1 MKRLGLQGRI
11 AALFALGALV
21 ISALLAGA
29 TYDVTRRQ
37 LLHERQRTALRAAYF
52 DAAVVQAGLLTRQT
66 SLVDVLRSLDTGTT
80 RRPVIRRGQQ
90 WYARTPDTG
99 ITSAIPQDLQRT
111 AEAGTPARQR
121 VELAGRPIL
130 VTAVPLP
137 STGVTYYELNDL
149 SELQRTL
156 RLLSLVL
163 TTAALLTAGAGAA
176 LGLWAGR
183 RVLRPLRSVA
193 RTAASIAE
201 GDLSARLDPAHE
213 PDLARLAT
221 SFNAMVDALARRL
234 ERDRR
239 FAADVSHELRSP
251 LQTLSAATSVL
262 ARGQQGHSAAGA
274 RDRAALTLVT
284 EEVDRFIRL
293 VTDLLELARADRA
306 VERERVDLRQLV
318 ADECAAR
325 ALVVEEGPT
334 VDVAVDARRVHQV
347 LVNLLELARADR
359 AVERQRVDLRQ
370 LVADECAARELVV
383 EEGPTVDVAVDA
395 RRVLQ
400 VLVNLLDNAAQYGG
414 GAVAVRVLKR
424 DGWAVVEV
432 DDAGPGVTPA
442 ERDLIFDRFARG
454 RAASARGGTEGTG
467 LGLAI
472 VAEHAAA
479 HGGRACVVDRPGGG
493 ARFIVE
499 LPA

>member
-163 TTAALLTAGAGAA
+163 TTVALLTAGAGAA

-293 VTDLLELARADRA
+293 VTDLLELA
-306 VERERVDLRQLV
+306 
-318 ADECAAR
+318 
-325 ALVVEEGPT
+325 
-334 VDVAVDARRVHQV
+334 
-347 LVNLLELARADR
+347 
-359 AVERQRVDLRQ
+359 
-370 LVADECAARELVV
+370 
-383 EEGPTVDVAVDA
+383 
-395 RRVLQ
+395 
-400 VLVNLLDNAAQYGG
+400 
-414 GAVAVRVLKR
+414 
-424 DGWAVVEV
+424 
-432 DDAGPGVTPA
+432 
-442 ERDLIFDRFARG
+442 
-454 RAASARGGTEGTG
+454 
-467 LGLAI
+467 
-472 VAEHAAA
+472 
-479 HGGRACVVDRPGGG
+479 
-493 ARFIVE
+493 
-499 LPA
+499 